1 MTEIHEL
8 IIQARI
14 VDAKP
19 VPATSTKPV
28 LSPQERNQLIDVVA
42 RQVLAQVRRELRA
55 DPGGRT
61 W

>member
-8 IIQARI
+8 VIQARI
-14 VDAKP
+14 VNTKP
-19 VPATSTKPV
+19 VPASNSKPV
-28 LSPQERNQLIDVVA
+28 LSPQERNQLIDAVA